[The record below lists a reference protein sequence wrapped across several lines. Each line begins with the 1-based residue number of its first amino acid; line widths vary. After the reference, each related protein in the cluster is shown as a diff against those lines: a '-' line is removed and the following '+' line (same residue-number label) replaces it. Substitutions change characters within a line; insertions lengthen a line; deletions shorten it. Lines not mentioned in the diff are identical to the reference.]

1 MNLFRGAR
9 YILLFLGTYWVLV
22 LLVGLL
28 HQAYLARPNARSNC
42 LRELVNR
49 LSEIKTL
56 ETRGDPVNEIL
67 PHTRWPF
74 VKDPDAL
81 PEYMEFDLPEPY

>member
-9 YILLFLGTYWVLV
+9 YILLFLGTYWTLA

-28 HQAYLARPNARSNC
+28 HQAYLARPNARSNY

-49 LSEIKTL
+49 HSEIQTP
-56 ETRGDPVNEIL
+56 EYRGDPVIEIL
-67 PHTRWPF
+67 PHPRWPL

-81 PEYMEFDLPEPY
+81 PEYMEFDLSEPY